1 MGELKRLKCV
11 VVHRET
17 TAESHAAIIGFACM
31 LILINSFTRSPTDI
45 KYDFVVVLILTR
57 GLDFSMK
64 SLPGNARHF
73 HITF

>member
-1 MGELKRLKCV
+1 
-11 VVHRET
+11 
-17 TAESHAAIIGFACM
+17 
-31 LILINSFTRSPTDI
+31 
-45 KYDFVVVLILTR
+45 LILTR